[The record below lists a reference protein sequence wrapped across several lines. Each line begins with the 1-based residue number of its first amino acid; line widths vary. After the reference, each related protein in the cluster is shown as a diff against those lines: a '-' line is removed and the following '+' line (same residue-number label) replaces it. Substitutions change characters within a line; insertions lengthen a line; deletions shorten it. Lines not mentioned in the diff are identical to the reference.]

1 MFPRLS
7 YLSEHLSVLC
17 ISGRY
22 CACFSRVL
30 QALNNLNGIEELNI
44 NLTKTE
50 GQCLS
55 ASNTIKKLKA
65 SHLKEVW
72 QVDSPH

>member
-1 MFPRLS
+1 MFPCLS
-7 YLSEHLSVLC
+7 YVNEHLTALCSSV
-17 ISGRY
+17 GY
-22 CACFSRVL
+22 CACFFRVL
-30 QALNNLNGIEELNI
+30 QALNNLNSIEELNI

-50 GQCLS
+50 GRCLS

-72 QVDSPH
+72 QVDSQQ